1 MRNLPVLLM
10 FLLFSLP
17 SFSGDKVLAQYN
29 YSLYGVGVGQQKVS
43 FLSPLFYTGYSY
55 VSANGKVKETSNRV
69 TQFETNIN
77 LAANSNHNNSNFY
90 SAGFGL
96 CYNKYYLFPLKD
108 CPNSFPYFFA
118 GWGYWLDAA
127 IDYKPTNT
135 NNPTC
140 YNFNNMACVS
150 VLCEKKFQNLRLSYQ
165 LKIPVLGIY
174 SGSEYGSG
182 LPYFL
187 SEEGGNFFSAFDIG
201 SVGMNPQ
208 MLNRFNADFKL
219 KAKGGVRTLRVEY
232 EISSTK
238 LKLNNNVKHNTFH
251 IFKVGYLFN
260 KSGYEHK

>member
-1 MRNLPVLLM
+1 M
-10 FLLFSLP
+10 FLLFGFP
-17 SFSGDKVLAQYN
+17 SFSGEKVTAQYN

-43 FLSPLFYTGYSY
+43 FLSPLFYNGYSY
-55 VSANGKVKETSNRV
+55 VSSNGKVTETSKRV
-69 TQFETNIN
+69 TQFETTIN
-77 LAANSNHNNSNFY
+77 LGVNSAHNYQDFY

-96 CYNKYYLFPLKD
+96 CYNKYYPFNLKD
-108 CPNSFPYFFA
+108 YPNSFPRILA

-135 NNPTC
+135 NNPT
-140 YNFNNMACVS
+140 YYLLSNMASVS
-150 VLCEKKFQNLRLSYQ
+150 ILCEKQLPKLRLSYMMNF
-165 LKIPVLGIY
+165 PVLGIY

-182 LPYFL
+182 VPFFI
-187 SEEGGNFFSAFDIG
+187 SEEDGNFFDAFDIG

-208 MLNRFNADFKL
+208 MRNRFNADFKL
-219 KAKGGVRTLRVEY
+219 KTKSGVRTLRVEY

-238 LKLNNNVKHNTFH
+238 LKLNNNVRHYSFH

>member
-1 MRNLPVLLM
+1 ML
-10 FLLFSLP
+10 LLFGFP
-17 SFSGDKVLAQYN
+17 SFSGEKVTAQYN

-43 FLSPLFYTGYSY
+43 FLSPLFYNGYSF
-55 VSANGKVKETSNRV
+55 VTTNGKVKETTAHSSML
-69 TQFETNIN
+69 ETTIS
-77 LAANSNHNNSNFY
+77 LGANSAHNYKDFY

-96 CYNKYYLFPLKD
+96 SYTKYYPFNLKD
-108 CPNSFPYFFA
+108 YPNSFPRILA

-135 NNPTC
+135 NNPT
-140 YNFNNMACVS
+140 YYLLSNMASVS
-150 VLCEKKFQNLRLSYQ
+150 ILCEKQFPKLRLSY
-165 LKIPVLGIY
+165 LMNIPVLGIY

-182 LPYFL
+182 VPFFI
-187 SEEGGNFFSAFDIG
+187 SEEDGNFFDAFDVG
-201 SVGMNPQ
+201 SFGMNTQ
-208 MLNRFNADFKL
+208 MRNRFNADFKM
-219 KAKGGVRTLRVEY
+219 KTKSGVRTLRVEY

>member
-1 MRNLPVLLM
+1 MRILPVLLM

-77 LAANSNHNNSNFY
+77 LTSNSNHNNSNFY

-108 CPNSFPYFFA
+108 CPNSFPSFFA

-140 YNFNNMACVS
+140 YNLNNMACVS

-165 LKIPVLGIY
+165 LTFPVLGIY

-182 LPYFL
+182 VPYFL
-187 SEEGGNFFSAFDIG
+187 SEEGGNFFDAFDIG
-201 SVGMNPQ
+201 FVTQ

-260 KSGYEHK
+260 KLGYEHR